1 MKTDQFSTKFLIH
14 VVASPFLLRPSCPSL
29 LFFRIMCAL
38 PSSARHPHSALHSSL
53 QVYTPSLQLFP
64 SGDGLP
70 GRGWGGGRR
79 RAGRDRRSRV
89 LGRPRPAQESTQ
101 RATRWVNAA
110 ALSPITPLLLVPP
123 PGFPF
128 ARDPSKSILLV
139 MVVWR
144 RLQKFVPFCFPHRF

>member
-1 MKTDQFSTKFLIH
+1 MKTDRFSTNFLIH
-14 VVASPFLLRPSCPSL
+14 VVASPFFVASL
-29 LFFRIMCAL
+29 LSIPPFFPDKVRIAILCSPPPFRSPL
-38 PSSARHPHSALHSSL
+38 FTTGLYS
-53 QVYTPSLQLFP
+53 VTPAFSVRRWTP
-64 SGDGLP
+64 WAWVG
-70 GRGWGGGRR
+70 R

-144 RLQKFVPFCFPHRF
+144 RLQKFVPFCFTHRF